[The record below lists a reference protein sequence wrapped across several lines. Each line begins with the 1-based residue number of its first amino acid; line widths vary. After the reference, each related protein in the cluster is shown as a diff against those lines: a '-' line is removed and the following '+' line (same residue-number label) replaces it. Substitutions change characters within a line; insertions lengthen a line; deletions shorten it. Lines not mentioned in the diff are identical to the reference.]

1 MVLTKEQHETL
12 SAICVKHFNMK
23 VNNCGCDTCPLYS
36 VCIVDTN
43 QFAGNTLEEKT
54 AEFERQMW
62 ALAEH
67 VDMSAYGK

>member
-1 MVLTKEQHETL
+1 MVLTKEQHKTL

-54 AEFERQMW
+54 A
-62 ALAEH
+62 
-67 VDMSAYGK
+67 